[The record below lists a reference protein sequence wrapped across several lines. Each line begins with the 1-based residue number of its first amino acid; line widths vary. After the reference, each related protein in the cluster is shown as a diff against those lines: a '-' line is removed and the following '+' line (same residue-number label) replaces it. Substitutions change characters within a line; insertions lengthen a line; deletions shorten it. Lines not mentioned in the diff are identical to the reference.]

1 MMRIL
6 RRGLWALLIAI
17 ILFPGGLMASGDDAG
32 EMNIAVGGGFG
43 RFTIKPR
50 VKPLAYFKDR
60 NVIKQGLDF
69 SCGAAAAA
77 TIFNFYL
84 GETVTEMLVIE
95 TMFKAGDVD
104 KILERQGFSLLDI
117 KRFAEALGH
126 RAAGY
131 KTDVAGLLTLNRPS
145 IVAIVLKDYR
155 HFVVF
160 RGIENGKVFVADP
173 ALGNTTLSLGEFEE
187 MWYGQIA
194 LVIEPKDGSVKNGLK
209 ITDEDRFIVG
219 SDGVRSMIYQNP
231 VFFGKGAREF

>member
-1 MMRIL
+1 MTKIL
-6 RRGLWALLIAI
+6 RRSLWALLIAA
-17 ILFPGGLMASGDDAG
+17 ILFPGTLTASDDETG

-43 RFTIKPR
+43 RFTIKPK
-50 VKPLAYFKDR
+50 VKPLTYYKDR

-84 GETVTEMLVIE
+84 GESVTEALVIE

-131 KTDVAGLLTLNRPS
+131 KTDTAGLLTLNRPS
-145 IVAIVLKDYR
+145 IVAIVLKDYK

-173 ALGNTTLSLGEFEE
+173 ALGNTTLPLREFEE
-187 MWYGQIA
+187 IWYGRIA
-194 LVIEPKDGSVKNGLK
+194 LVIEPKDGSVENGLK
-209 ITDEDRFIVG
+209 ITNEDKFIIG
-219 SDGVRSMIYQNP
+219 SDGLRNMIFQNP

>member
-1 MMRIL
+1 MRML
-6 RRGLWALLIAI
+6 RRCFWALLIAA
-17 ILFPGGLMASGDDAG
+17 ILFPGCLTASDDDAG
-32 EMNIAVGGGFG
+32 EMNISVGSGFG
-43 RFTIKPR
+43 RFTIKPK
-50 VKPLAYFKDR
+50 VKPLAYYKDR

-84 GETVTEMLVIE
+84 GEAVTEALVIE
-95 TMFKAGDVD
+95 TMFKTGDVN
-104 KILERQGFSLLDI
+104 KILEREGFSLLDI

-131 KTDVAGLLTLNRPS
+131 RTDVAGLLTLGRPS
-145 IVAIVLKDYR
+145 IVAIVLKDYK

-173 ALGNTTLSLGEFEE
+173 ALGNTTLPLREFEE
-187 MWYGQIA
+187 MWYKQIA
-194 LVIEPKDGSVKNGLK
+194 LVIEPKDGLVKNGLK
-209 ITDEDRFIVG
+209 ITNEDKFTVG
-219 SDGVRSMIYQNP
+219 ADGLRNVIFQNP